1 MYPASL
7 VLKGRVALNGTE
19 AEQHLANFLLDENVQ
34 VLSSFELN
42 QIASLTY
49 GEMVCDQI
57 FELLEEVLSHP
68 VDHSTLSLLK
78 ALAVTKHVLIYG
90 SEKSVNSAWV
100 LGRYVNALQEYNTVL
115 ILQQRQGPDAWWQ
128 RVKGGGVDTGFPV
141 REAAT
146 DLQNLLSSKDHI
158 QLLRHTKADP
168 NSLVPIGDDKVA
180 FASDEV
186 RHYILKKR
194 LEEQKLMHTKSNLA
208 KERGGFGSGLNTKD
222 GKAVVGAAHS
232 LEEMMARAKR
242 EERKKNNKFS
252 DDGPIRVHRQDDWL
266 STQMPA
272 PVSAAPV
279 PGAPGV
285 DLLDLSTTTSAI
297 TSAPSVDPF
306 AMGDL
311 LGGNNSGPEVDATSD
326 LLSLMTVAPSAPPV
340 ADLSQSQAPPPA
352 AYNAF
357 QPVAE
362 APTKPVMGGMSSV
375 MSGMSSN
382 VDRFAALDALT
393 PSDTKP
399 SGTGLSA
406 LEAQNQILGSFNF
419 SESNGPTT
427 KPNGV
432 VCLDMSANGLG
443 FPKTQPFIGGGPMA
457 SAWPPAASTQAAEEY
472 LEPNLSTIAMGAYYG
487 NPALDGDDEDNGFVM
502 GGAAGSG
509 LEPTAASPA
518 AAPPPPPPAW

>member
-1 MYPASL
+1 
-7 VLKGRVALNGTE
+7 LNGTE

-90 SEKSVNSAWV
+90 SEKCVNSAWS

-128 RVKGGGVDTGFPV
+128 RVKGGGVDKGFPV

-146 DLQNLLSSKDHI
+146 DLHSLLSSKDQI
-158 QLLRHTKADP
+158 QLIRHTRADP
-168 NSLVPIGDDKVA
+168 NSLVPIGDDRVA
-180 FASDEV
+180 FATDEV
-186 RHYILKKR
+186 RHYILKRR

-232 LEEMMARAKR
+232 LEEMMARAER

-252 DDGPIRVHRQDDWL
+252 DDGPIQVHQQDDLL
-266 STQMPA
+266 STHMPA
-272 PVSAAPV
+272 PVSAAPE
-279 PGAPGV
+279 V
-285 DLLDLSTTTSAI
+285 DLLNLSTATIPETADLSA
-297 TSAPSVDPF
+297 DPF

-311 LGGNNSGPEVDATSD
+311 LAGSNANSDGAVDTTSD
-326 LLSLMTVAPSAPPV
+326 FLSLMTVARSASPV
-340 ADLSQSQAPPPA
+340 ADLTQSQAPPPA
-352 AYNAF
+352 AYNEF

-362 APTKPVMGGMSSV
+362 TSTKSTMGDMSSGMRSV
-375 MSGMSSN
+375 MSGTSSN
-382 VDRFAALDALT
+382 ADRFAALDALT

-399 SGTGLSA
+399 SGTGLST
-406 LEAQNQILGSFNF
+406 LEAQNQIFGSLKFTQ
-419 SESNGPTT
+419 STEPTK

-432 VCLDMSANGLG
+432 PGLDMSSFNGLG
-443 FPKTQPFIGGGPMA
+443 YPKTLHSIGGGPMTG
-457 SAWPPAASTQAAEEY
+457 AWPPAAPAQTNEEHVR
-472 LEPNLSTIAMGAYYG
+472 PNFSTIAMGASYG
-487 NPALDGDDEDNGFVM
+487 NAALDGDDDENGFVM

-509 LEPTAASPA
+509 LEPTVAAPA
-518 AAPPPPPPAW
+518 GAPPPPPPTW

>member
-57 FELLEEVLSHP
+57 FELLEEVLSHQ

-78 ALAVTKHVLIYG
+78 ALTVTKHVLIYG
-90 SEKSVNSAWV
+90 SEKCVNSAWS

-115 ILQQRQGPDAWWQ
+115 MLQQRQGPDAWWQ
-128 RVKGGGVDTGFPV
+128 RVKGGGVDKGFPV

-146 DLQNLLSSKDHI
+146 DLHNLLSSKDQI
-158 QLLRHTKADP
+158 QLIRHAQADP

-180 FASDEV
+180 FATDEV

-194 LEEQKLMHTKSNLA
+194 LEEQNLMLTKSNLA

-232 LEEMMARAKR
+232 LEEMMARAER
-242 EERKKNNKFS
+242 EERKKNSKFS
-252 DDGPIRVHRQDDWL
+252 DDGPIRVRQDDLL
-266 STQMPA
+266 STDMPA
-272 PVSAAPV
+272 PVSAALE
-279 PGAPGV
+279 V
-285 DLLDLSTTTSAI
+285 DLLDLSTTTTPA
-297 TSAPSVDPF
+297 TTDPSVDPF
-306 AMGDL
+306 AVGGLLGASSYKSGNAVDTTTDL
-311 LGGNNSGPEVDATSD
+311 LC
-326 LLSLMTVAPSAPPV
+326 LMTVAPAAPPV
-340 ADLSQSQAPPPA
+340 AVLTQSRAPPPA
-352 AYNAF
+352 AYDEF

-362 APTKPVMGGMSSV
+362 ASTKSTMGGMSSI
-375 MSGMSSN
+375 MSGMSTN

-393 PSDTKP
+393 PSNTKP
-399 SGTGLSA
+399 SSTGLSA
-406 LEAQNQILGSFNF
+406 LEAQNQIVGSLNL
-419 SESNGPTT
+419 SQSNGYTK

-432 VCLDMSANGLG
+432 AGLDMSSNGLG
-443 FPKTQPFIGGGPMA
+443 NPKTLHSIGGGSMTG
-457 SAWPPAASTQAAEEY
+457 AWLPAASAEAIEEY
-472 LEPNLSTIAMGAYYG
+472 VQPNFSTIAMGASHG
-487 NPALDGDDEDNGFVM
+487 NAELGRDDDESGFVM

-509 LEPTAASPA
+509 LEPTAAAPA
-518 AAPPPPPPAW
+518 AAPPPPPPTW